1 MLLHKTMTKIIPT
14 QVDWKLLYEVVALCN
29 QACTPRGFGVDILEY
44 IGRLCPFQQGLL
56 YLIDANHHLMGH
68 YLKNIEERYNQAYL
82 EYYVDSD
89 NGSYDAFVDLRED
102 PESPTINVHN
112 WQAETSSDFIPNYI
126 NDRGLCHSVGFAL
139 FDLNN
144 SIRMVVSLDR
154 TQDVPFT
161 NRELYYL
168 KLAVAMLNSSFKK
181 FFYHGT
187 SWSQID
193 KGYLREQNLTPREIE
208 VADFMS
214 QGISPANISKIL
226 CISQSTTY
234 KHIAHIYA
242 KLGVSNKQELLV
254 KLLRKPNKIQ
264 ELL

>member
-1 MLLHKTMTKIIPT
+1 MLQHRNFTKITPTSIDWMLLY
-14 QVDWKLLYEVVALCN
+14 QVVNECN
-29 QACTPRGFGVDILEY
+29 RSVTPRSFGVSILEH
-44 IGRLCPFQQGLL
+44 IGKLCPYQQGLV

-82 EYYVDSD
+82 EYYVDAD
-89 NGSYDAFVDLRED
+89 NGNYDAFVDLRED
-102 PESPTINVHN
+102 PSIPTVNVHS
-112 WQAETSSDFIPNYI
+112 WQQERSQDFIPNYI
-126 NDRGLCHSVGFAL
+126 NDRGLKYSVGL
-139 FDLNN
+139 SLYDLNGYVRLV
-144 SIRMVVSLDR
+144 ISLDR

-161 NRELYYL
+161 NQELYYL
-168 KLAVAMLNSSFKK
+168 KLAVEMLNSSFKK
-181 FFYHGT
+181 FFYHGS

-193 KGYLREQNLTPREIE
+193 KKFLRSQGLTPREIE

-234 KHIAHIYA
+234 KHIAHIYT

-254 KLLRKPNKIQ
+254 KLLRKPP
-264 ELL
+264 ES

>member
-1 MLLHKTMTKIIPT
+1 MLLHQNFTKITPT
-14 QVDWKLLYEVVALCN
+14 PVDWQRLYEVVAICN
-29 QACTPRGFGVDILEY
+29 RSLTPRSFGIDFLEH
-44 IGRLCPFQQGLL
+44 IGRICPFQQGLM

-68 YLKNIEERYNQAYL
+68 YLKNIEERYNRAYL

-89 NGSYDAFVDLRED
+89 DGNYNAFVDFRED
-102 PESPTINVHN
+102 PRCPTINVHN
-112 WQAETSSDFIPNYI
+112 WEKESSQDFIPNYI
-126 NDRGLCHSVGFAL
+126 NDRGLKYSAGVSLH
-139 FDLNN
+139 DLNGYVRLV
-144 SIRMVVSLDR
+144 ISLDR

-161 NRELYYL
+161 NQELYHL
-168 KLAVAMLNSSFKK
+168 QLAVELLNNSFKK

-187 SWSQID
+187 SWSPID
-193 KGYLREQNLTPREIE
+193 REYLKNMNVTAREIE
-208 VADFMS
+208 VADLMS

-254 KLLRKPNKIQ
+254 KLLGKPDI
-264 ELL
+264 

>member
-1 MLLHKTMTKIIPT
+1 MLLHKTLTKITPA
-14 QVDWKLLYEVVALCN
+14 QVDWKLLYQVLDVCN
-29 QACTPRGFGVDILEY
+29 RACTPRGFGVDILEH
-44 IGRLCPFQQGLL
+44 IGRLCPFQQGLV

-89 NGSYDAFVDLRED
+89 NGTYDAFADLRED
-102 PESPTINVHN
+102 PDNPTINVHD
-112 WQAETSSDFIPNYI
+112 WKRERSAEFIPDFIK
-126 NDRGLCHSVGFAL
+126 DRGLAHSVGFGL
-139 FDLNN
+139 FDLNG
-144 SIRMVVSLDR
+144 SIRLVISLDR
-154 TQDVPFT
+154 TTDVPFT
-161 NRELYYL
+161 NQELYSL
-168 KLAVAMLNSSFKK
+168 KLAISMLNSSFKK

-193 KGYLREQNLTPREIE
+193 KAYLKEQDLTPREIE

-234 KHIAHIYA
+234 KHIAHIYS
-242 KLGVSNKQELLV
+242 KLGVSNKQEFLV
-254 KLLRKPNKIQ
+254 KLLRKQ
-264 ELL
+264 E